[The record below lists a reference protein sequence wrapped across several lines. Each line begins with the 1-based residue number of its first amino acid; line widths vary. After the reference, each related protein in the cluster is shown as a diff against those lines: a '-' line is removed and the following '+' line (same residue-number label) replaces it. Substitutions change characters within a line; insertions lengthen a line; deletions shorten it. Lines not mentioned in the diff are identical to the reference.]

1 MERRCE
7 AGAGMYDICT
17 VDPNTIITTI
27 NTPLIGV
34 YSSLYNGSTPIFTGV
49 LFDLLIDAVN
59 RYSHNREEFLIMNV
73 TMRVG
78 RVDGCVDFLFL

>member
-1 MERRCE
+1 
-7 AGAGMYDICT
+7 MYDICT